1 MENSNFVQEF
11 VLLKVDSTTIIF
23 NNNLKVCQK
32 EQCVERIWIEG
43 LNDQQAYMQEEA
55 SFFNIVATNQEE
67 PERRTNMQHQE
78 ELENLGVCASQAK
91 ENTLMNY
98 MSISQEEEEERI
110 EIRNLYWNIYRAV
123 HNEESIKIAREP
135 NV

>member
-1 MENSNFVQEF
+1 MW
-11 VLLKVDSTTIIF
+11 
-23 NNNLKVCQK
+23 K
-32 EQCVERIWIEG
+32 EYGSKG
-43 LNDQQAYMQEEA
+43 LMISKHICKKKQ
-55 SFFNIVATNQEE
+55 ATNQEE
-67 PERRTNMQHQE
+67 PERRTNMQHQV

-91 ENTLMNY
+91 ENTLINY

-123 HNEESIKIAREP
+123 QNEESIKIAREP